1 MRAITYLLSKKDIL
15 DQLKREFQEIV
26 NAFID
31 ILEMIKDVTYG
42 NLVNLVGQDIALLII
57 IGVGTIIAMVVF
69 INIINK

>member
-1 MRAITYLLSKKDIL
+1 MRAITYLLSKKDVL
-15 DQLKREFQEIV
+15 DQLKEEFQEIV
-26 NAFID
+26 KAFID

-42 NLVNLVGQDIALLII
+42 NLVNLVGPNVALLIV

>member
-1 MRAITYLLSKKDIL
+1 MRAITYLLSKKDVL
-15 DQLKREFQEIV
+15 DQLKEEFQEIV
-26 NAFID
+26 KAFID

-42 NLVNLVGQDIALLII
+42 NLVNLVGPDIALLIV

>member
-57 IGVGTIIAMVVF
+57 IGVGTIIAMVVL

>member
-57 IGVGTIIAMVVF
+57 IGVGTVIAMVVF

>member
-1 MRAITYLLSKKDIL
+1 MRAITYLLSKKDVL
-15 DQLKREFQEIV
+15 DQLKEEFQEIV
-26 NAFID
+26 KAFID

-42 NLVNLVGQDIALLII
+42 NLVNLVGPDVALLIV